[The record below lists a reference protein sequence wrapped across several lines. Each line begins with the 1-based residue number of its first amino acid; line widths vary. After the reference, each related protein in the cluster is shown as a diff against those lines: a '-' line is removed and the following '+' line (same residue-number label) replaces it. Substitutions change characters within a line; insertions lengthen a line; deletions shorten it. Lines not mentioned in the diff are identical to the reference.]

1 MKTIYFIFFIFFLR
15 ISSFA
20 QYIVTQNGEG
30 GPLRNK
36 DGSFIQKATSLTEE
50 GSPTLPERN
59 YLVAIKTRDGKVYN
73 NITGRIDLQ
82 NDALYIHFEGAG
94 TPLHFAS
101 SADCF

>member
-1 MKTIYFIFFIFFLR
+1 MKVDLLETKMVAL
-15 ISSFA
+15 SKKP
-20 QYIVTQNGEG
+20 Q
-30 GPLRNK
+30 
-36 DGSFIQKATSLTEE
+36 SLTEE

-59 YLVAIKTRDGKVYN
+59 CLVALKTRDGKVYN